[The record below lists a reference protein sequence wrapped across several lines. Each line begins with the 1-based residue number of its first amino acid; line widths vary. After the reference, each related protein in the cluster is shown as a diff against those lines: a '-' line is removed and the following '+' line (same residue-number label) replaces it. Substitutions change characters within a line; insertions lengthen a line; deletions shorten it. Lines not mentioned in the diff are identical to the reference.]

1 MSIGQNENGDLK
13 GMEMRIYFARH
24 GESEA
29 NILQEFSN
37 RGRKHG
43 LTEKGKK
50 QAERLAD
57 NLKSVPFS
65 ALLCSPL
72 LRATQTA
79 EIVSGRLSIPYEAEE
94 GLREYDVGIFEGKSD
109 EASWRRFGE
118 NFERWMEGKNWD
130 SGIEEG
136 ESYNDIRARF
146 MPFFQRLEA
155 EYQPTD
161 ANILLIGHGGTFL
174 CMLPLVLSNVD
185 HTSSMT
191 SPMDNTAYIV
201 AECRG
206 GEWVCL
212 RWGEKEFEV

>member
-1 MSIGQNENGDLK
+1 
-13 GMEMRIYFARH
+13 MRIYFARH

-57 NLKSVPFS
+57 NLMSVPFS
-65 ALLCSPL
+65 ALFCSPL

-79 EIVSGRLSIPYEAEE
+79 EIVSDRLSIPYEVEE
-94 GLREYDVGIFEGKSD
+94 GLREYDVGTFEGKSD
-109 EASWRRFGE
+109 EASWKQFGE
-118 NFERWMEGKNWD
+118 NFKRWMEEKDWD
-130 SGIEEG
+130 SGLEGG

-146 MPFFQRLEA
+146 MPFFQSLEA

-174 CMLPLVLSNVD
+174 CMLPLVLSNID
-185 HTSSMT
+185 HISSMT
-191 SPMDNTAYIV
+191 NPMDNTAHIV

-212 RWGEKEFEV
+212 RWGEKVFEV